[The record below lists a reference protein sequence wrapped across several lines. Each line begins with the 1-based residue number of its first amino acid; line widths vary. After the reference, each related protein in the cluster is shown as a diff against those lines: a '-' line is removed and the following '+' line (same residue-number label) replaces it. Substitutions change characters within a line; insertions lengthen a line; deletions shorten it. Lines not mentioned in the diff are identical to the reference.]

1 MKKLSVVAAALT
13 VLLALSVVGC
23 GQPSSEHTGGQTNV
37 MVDAP
42 EEYIAQVG
50 YARDTYD
57 GVYESISREAA
68 ASVLTSAAG
77 RETSEEPPTLS
88 AVKTLIDKYTIKDE
102 PNSSFDGLERS
113 YVGDIFTYSQ
123 LQYAIMDEYGAGALV
138 GGFSATYDWSEMHS
152 PQWSENADVYSVLSF
167 QSYAAPDTASFP
179 GAVENRTYIKQRHYN
194 STVTANLEYYCDET
208 TGEIGVTTINYHESG
223 IYEYHYCD
231 AATHFILTANGR
243 HENGK
248 VTINSFRVN
257 VPNVVIYD
265 FTDEEKAFIFDYAES
280 ERVRIESRI
289 EELDESNAAIAERE
303 GIEIPNEPRPVA
315 VSPDISA
322 LASLL
327 GQ

>member
-1 MKKLSVVAAALT
+1 MKKLSVIAAALT

-42 EEYIAQVG
+42 EEYTAQVG

-57 GVYESISREAA
+57 GVYESIAREAG

-77 RETSEEPPTLS
+77 EEVPEEPSTLS
-88 AVKTLIDKYTIKDE
+88 AVKALVDKYTIKDE
-102 PNSSFDGLERS
+102 PNNSFDSLERS
-113 YVGDIFTYSQ
+113 YVGDIFAYSQ

-152 PQWSENADVYSVLSF
+152 PQWSDDVNAVLSF
-167 QSYAAPDTASFP
+167 QSFTAPNTASFP
-179 GAVENRTYIKQRHYN
+179 GAVENRTYVKQTHRN
-194 STVTANLEYYCDET
+194 STITANLEYYCDEA

-223 IYEYHYCD
+223 SYEYHYCD
-231 AATHFILTANGR
+231 AATHFVLTAYGR
-243 HENGK
+243 YENGE
-248 VTINSFRVN
+248 VTITSFAVN
-257 VPNVVIYD
+257 VPNVVTYD
-265 FTDEEKAFIFDYAES
+265 FTDEEKAFIFDYVES

-289 EELDESNAAIAERE
+289 AELDASNAAIAERE
-303 GIEIPNEPRPVA
+303 GIEIPEELRPVA
-315 VSPDISA
+315 VSPDIPA